1 MMLGSPQQMIF
12 NKETKMDIPTAQAK
26 YDEALAEY
34 QETHKTKDWEKL
46 MEAQERLNQAMTEW
60 FKLNP

>member
-26 YDEALAEY
+26 YDEALAKY
-34 QETHKTKDWEKL
+34 HETHKTKDWEKL

-60 FKLNP
+60 FKQNP